1 MSKFTDAESLLKDIA
16 KQIKDNNYE
25 FNHGLHTYIYH
36 KLVFQNVKPEDRK
49 FELDEAGIFRKW
61 CREGRPNTNTFVS
74 PTWTYF
80 CQFISKD
87 ANALGKANHIKVYVP
102 LDKEHV
108 DKGVSQL
115 FDFLDKNNISHLSK
129 VGKKIRF
136 DNVVIRLTNEK
147 DLNRLLDFVNNNKY
161 IQEGLIKPNAFA
173 YTENNIAIAC
183 DGSLSYNNTV
193 ANYILLYMKK
203 LKEHNALDN
212 ASLKGFYKF
221 VIDYFAATFVA
232 KRDPS
237 RPYILKQFSK
247 DFSYVDGKPLD
258 IDDPQVI
265 NDYYFVTKL
274 IIEASAKDYKRE
286 NFMKHYNDM
295 NNGLETHRSVDFD
308 KVNEVLTNLIETVIL
323 KHDANYTIWNIEKY
337 IELGD
342 PRYLTRFNDC
352 RNSVC
357 NTTFRDDMLYML
369 NTKNMTAH
377 DYVTSFYN
385 RMYTLDDEI
394 IELLREYLAYGE
406 YKYGREDTKEYL
418 NGYISSGNDAYITR
432 DSNFRDRFRKAQVGT
447 RVRMYMRASGE
458 SIDSIIDRLKPKRM

>member
-1 MSKFTDAESLLKDIA
+1 MSKFNDAESLLKDIA

-36 KLVFQNVKPEDRK
+36 KLVFQNVRQEERK
-49 FELDEAGIFRKW
+49 SELDKEGVFSKW

-74 PTWTYF
+74 PMWTYF

-87 ANALGKANHIKVYVP
+87 AKALGKANYLKVYVP
-102 LDKEHV
+102 LDRDHIE
-108 DKGVSQL
+108 KGVSQI

-136 DNVVIRLTNEK
+136 DDVVIRLIEENN
-147 DLNRLLDFVNNNKY
+147 LNKLLEFVNNNKY

-173 YTENNIAIAC
+173 YTENNIALAS
-183 DGSLSYNNTV
+183 DGSLSYNATV

-203 LKEHNALDN
+203 LKEHNSLDN
-212 ASLKGFYKF
+212 ASLNGFYRF
-221 VIDYFAATFVA
+221 VVNYFATTFVA

-237 RPYILKQFSK
+237 RPYILKQFAK
-247 DFSYVDGKPLD
+247 DFSYVEGTPLD
-258 IDDPQVI
+258 IDDPEVI

-274 IIEASAKDYKRE
+274 IIESAAKDYKRQ
-286 NFMKHYNDM
+286 NFIAHYNEM
-295 NNGLETHRSVDFD
+295 NQGLETHRSVDFD
-308 KVNEVLTNLIETVIL
+308 KVNETLTSLIETVVL
-323 KHDANYTIWNIEKY
+323 KKDTNYTIWNIIKY

-369 NTKNMTAH
+369 KAKKMTAN

-385 RMYTLDDEI
+385 KMYVLDDAI
-394 IELLREYLAYGE
+394 IELLKEYLAYGE

-418 NGYISSGNDAYITR
+418 NGYITSGNDAYITR
-432 DSNFRDRFRKAQVGT
+432 DSNFRDRFRKAQVGN
-447 RVRMYMRASGE
+447 RVRMYMMTSGE
-458 SIDSIIDRLKPKRM
+458 TIDSIVDRLKPKRI

>member
-183 DGSLSYNNTV
+183 DGSLSYNSTV

-247 DFSYVDGKPLD
+247 DFSYVDGNPLD

-295 NNGLETHRSVDFD
+295 NNGLESHRSVDFD